1 MLTVLWKEFWDMW
14 EILRATFNA
23 TMLNNLQETQVRL
36 WSRRICRSCW
46 SHPWRKHDRLGC
58 HSSPFFFIPNTWDT
72 FYHPHIPPWGLNRH
86 CPYQVP
92 LSSLKWKEDQAP
104 HIKYSSCF
112 KFRSHKLALPSLHF
126 HISKNGHFW
135 GVLNFFFFLLPKITH
150 WLCF

>member
-1 MLTVLWKEFWDMW
+1 MP
-14 EILRATFNA
+14 
-23 TMLNNLQETQVRL
+23 Q
-36 WSRRICRSCW
+36 CW
-46 SHPWRKHDRLGC
+46 ITCKKHKSDSGVDVFAEAVGRTHDENMTRLGC

-135 GVLNFFFFLLPKITH
+135 GVLNFFFFLLRKITH